1 MDCSNASGNWFPGTG
16 PDRNHWTGCRQRARL
31 IGSRGSRCDSQTGKR
46 GDQGGSDDDCGLR
59 RGIRVSDRI
68 ATTGQVVG
76 SVQDSSG
83 AAVPGVTLKLE
94 NAATKA
100 VQTTTAGSDGG
111 FVFPIGSQPLDRLSA
126 ACKTHREPRFQV

>member
-1 MDCSNASGNWFPGTG
+1 MAKPLPGLEGGYRITQ
-16 PDRNHWTGCRQRARL
+16 QRAPMKTTSNVCFAGWIVAML
-31 IGSRGSRCDSQTGKR
+31 LVIGSL
-46 GDQGGSDDDCGLR
+46 GLAQ
-59 RGIRVSDRI
+59 I